1 MENAPINH
9 AMAVRC
15 SSDYLTKQVQNL
27 VSLGHFKS
35 KPVAHTQDLTSSI
48 SVAVRLDNCSNIY
61 IYIYTYNSVSVLHF
75 NFVCR
80 IVKLQC

>member
-1 MENAPINH
+1 MKSAPINH

-15 SSDYLTKQVQNL
+15 SSDYLTEQVQNL

-61 IYIYTYNSVSVLHF
+61 IPITVSLFSTSILFAELLSFSVS
-75 NFVCR
+75 NY
-80 IVKLQC
+80 